1 MDIADKIRFLRT
13 NILNISQEKFAKKID
28 VTRMTVNNWEQGL
41 TKPNISHITRI
52 ALICNVTTD
61 YLINNEEP
69 LTLSVRNITDEE
81 YNLLSQIIEYFKE
94 NKSDPNNE

>member
-41 TKPNISHITRI
+41 TKPNISYITMI

>member
-1 MDIADKIRFLRT
+1 M
-13 NILNISQEKFAKKID
+13 
-28 VTRMTVNNWEQGL
+28 
-41 TKPNISHITRI
+41 I